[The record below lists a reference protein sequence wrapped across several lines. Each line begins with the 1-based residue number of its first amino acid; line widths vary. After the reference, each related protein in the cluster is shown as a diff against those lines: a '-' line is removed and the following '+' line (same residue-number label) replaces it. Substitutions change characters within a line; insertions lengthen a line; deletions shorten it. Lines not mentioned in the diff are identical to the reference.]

1 MFNKLYIGTV
11 TLTAIVLL
19 VGCAKPSDVSS
30 NQVRNT
36 VTAKAWVTANN
47 TSKAAA
53 VAMVTG
59 NMADEGV
66 RKGDRFVGFGFV
78 WDRAQ
83 GNADGRMVVTEVTDG
98 SPATATLKVGDEFLS
113 VRGVAVNKESLG
125 KLNFRGKPGETVA
138 AVIRRDGKEIPIEVI
153 RGKVASAD
161 SKSILLERF
170 NRSNEDDWGSD
181 TFNIKETIAEGNVV
195 YVRFES
201 IDVDQDVG
209 LPYEEESVV
218 RFVFN
223 QDGKVTEVWGLSE
236 DRYVLEQTGYTISR

>member
-1 MFNKLYIGTV
+1 M
-11 TLTAIVLL
+11 
-19 VGCAKPSDVSS
+19 
-30 NQVRNT
+30 
-36 VTAKAWVTANN
+36 
-47 TSKAAA
+47 
-53 VAMVTG
+53 
-59 NMADEGV
+59 
-66 RKGDRFVGFGFV
+66 
-78 WDRAQ
+78 
-83 GNADGRMVVTEVTDG
+83 
-98 SPATATLKVGDEFLS
+98 
-113 VRGVAVNKESLG
+113 NKESLG

-181 TFNIKETIAEGNVV
+181 TLNIKETIAEGNVV
-195 YVRFES
+195 YVRFET

>member
-1 MFNKLYIGTV
+1 MLKKLYLGAV

-19 VGCAKPSDVSS
+19 VGCAKPNDVSN
-30 NQVRNT
+30 NQVRNIA
-36 VTAKAWVTANN
+36 TAKAWITANN

-53 VAMVTG
+53 IAMVTG

-66 RKGDRFVGFGFV
+66 FTGDRFVGFGFG

-125 KLNFRGKPGETVA
+125 KLNFRGKPGEAVA
-138 AVIRRDGKEIPIEVI
+138 AVIRRDGKDMPIEVI
-153 RGKVASAD
+153 RGKVTSAVP
-161 SKSILLERF
+161 KSQLLERF
-170 NRSNEDDWGSD
+170 NRSNDDDWGSD
-181 TFNIKETIAEGNVV
+181 TLNIKETIAEGNVV
-195 YVRFES
+195 YVRFET

>member
-1 MFNKLYIGTV
+1 MLKKLYLGTV

-19 VGCAKPSDVSS
+19 VSCAKPNDVSN

-36 VTAKAWVTANN
+36 ATAKAWITANN

-53 VAMVTG
+53 IAMVTG

-66 RKGDRFVGFGFV
+66 RTGNRFVGFGFV
-78 WDRAQ
+78 WDRAR

-113 VRGVAVNKESLG
+113 VRGVAVNKESLN
-125 KLNFRGKPGETVA
+125 KLNFRGKPGEAVA
-138 AVIRRDGKEIPIEVI
+138 AVIRRDGKEMPIEVI
-153 RGKVASAD
+153 RGKVTSAVP
-161 SKSILLERF
+161 KSLLLERF
-170 NRSNEDDWGSD
+170 NRSNDDDWGSD
-181 TFNIKETIAEGNVV
+181 TLNIKETIAEGNVV
-195 YVRFES
+195 YVRFET